1 MISLEEWEEKTKL
14 TEVQKQAVHDIQE
27 ACLDLPLPSSW
38 YFEKVSAATTPPLIK
53 KTPSTADLLASAK
66 ATTDG
71 IDTLQSFFD
80 WFANI
85 ESEMDQEDVYRDH
98 LQKVQHYRQACIIL
112 LDHLQQTRLALEVLE
127 KDYAFVS
134 EKTSTVQAACE
145 SILKD
150 QERLTHI
157 ADELSQR
164 LDYFNHL
171 EVVAK
176 LLNAPGENVCL
187 DPEFI
192 PALSKLDE
200 CIEYMN
206 QHPQYKD
213 AELYFMRFKQ
223 YMTKAMTLIKMYVVS
238 TIKSLGQEISKQNKD
253 ASITI
258 GKQTTTCYVR
268 FRVIAPTVKSLT
280 SQIEKRAQD
289 YQSLYDDILYT
300 YAQTRQQLI
309 VPIITRK
316 LHESSDMDLL
326 QLAKNGC
333 AYMMNLCSDELVLF
347 YSLFQPSYDN
357 QLYQYLE
364 TLISHFYNFIWPR
377 IHRENDTTVLSEL
390 CNIFSMYVM
399 QDKQHYDEYE
409 NKRLKFGSLIHR
421 LLSNTQAK
429 LAVKSPN
436 TAQ

>member
-1 MISLEEWEEKTKL
+1 MYPKMLKFEAVVQESYAMTLTRNCFLPMVITRGSDQVAVSSKFEVRNDPAVVRNFGQIMVEFAKIVPDGVVCFFPSYLYMESIVSMWNDMGILNEAWKYKLIFVETPDAAETSLALANYRK
-14 TEVQKQAVHDIQE
+14 
-27 ACLDLPLPSSW
+27 ACDNGRGAILLSVARGKVSEGIDFDHNYGRA

-66 ATTDG
+66 ATTNG

-112 LDHLQQTRLALEVLE
+112 LDQLQQTRQALEVLE

-150 QERLTHI
+150 QERLTRI

-171 EVVAK
+171 EVIAK

-200 CIEYMN
+200 CIKYMN

-213 AELYFMRFKQ
+213 AELYFMRF
-223 YMTKAMTLIKMYVVS
+223 Y
-238 TIKSLGQEISKQNKD
+238 
-253 ASITI
+253 
-258 GKQTTTCYVR
+258 
-268 FRVIAPTVKSLT
+268 
-280 SQIEKRAQD
+280 RACPMC
-289 YQSLYDDILYT
+289 SE
-300 YAQTRQQLI
+300 R
-309 VPIITRK
+309 
-316 LHESSDMDLL
+316 LL
-326 QLAKNGC
+326 
-333 AYMMNLCSDELVLF
+333 V
-347 YSLFQPSYDN
+347 
-357 QLYQYLE
+357 
-364 TLISHFYNFIWPR
+364 R
-377 IHRENDTTVLSEL
+377 IHGAFVHKWINLHFATKHHEWMHVVVNL
-390 CNIFSMYVM
+390 
-399 QDKQHYDEYE
+399 H
-409 NKRLKFGSLIHR
+409 
-421 LLSNTQAK
+421 
-429 LAVKSPN
+429 
-436 TAQ
+436 